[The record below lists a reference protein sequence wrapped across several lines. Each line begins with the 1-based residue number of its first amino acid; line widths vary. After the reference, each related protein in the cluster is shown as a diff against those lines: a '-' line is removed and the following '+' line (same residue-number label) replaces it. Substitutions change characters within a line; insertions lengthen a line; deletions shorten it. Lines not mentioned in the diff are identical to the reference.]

1 MRARLL
7 PVIACA
13 LLAAPLA
20 GCVDHT
26 RGAVVQMNIA
36 RDALGIDDLGV
47 DADGQHT
54 GTGTHHALY
63 AFLGGGPVLVA
74 QFKVLDNIDDC
85 QQDERINTSVQLV
98 QRYVAP
104 GEGARTVCNP
114 DRRLGALD
122 TINLAASQL
131 AGGIRL
137 TTAIDLAD
145 AERVIVTR
153 QRDDADDP
161 FPDLD
166 PAPGPRVLVAD
177 VGPEVAPYD
186 ETCGDDDP
194 SPRRGVVRG
203 VFVRAPDTAPCG
215 GRVGAI
221 AIVPAVDETFF

>member
-1 MRARLL
+1 MRA
-7 PVIACA
+7 P
-13 LLAAPLA
+13 LLAAVCLLLCAPLA

-36 RDALGIDDLGV
+36 RDALALDDLGV
-47 DADGQHT
+47 DADGQPT

-85 QQDERINTSVQLV
+85 QQDDRINTSVQLV

-131 AGGIRL
+131 VGGIRL
-137 TTAIDLAD
+137 TTAIDLGD
-145 AERVIVTR
+145 AERMIVTR
-153 QRDDADDP
+153 QDDSVVDP
-161 FPDLD
+161 FPALD
-166 PAPGPRVLVAD
+166 PAPGPAVLVAD
-177 VGPEVAPYD
+177 VAPEVAPYD
-186 ETCGDDDP
+186 ETCVDDDP
-194 SPRRGVVRG
+194 TPRRGVVRG
-203 VFVRAPDTAPCG
+203 VFVRAPDTTPCG
-215 GRVGAI
+215 GRIGAI
-221 AIVPAVDETFF
+221 AIVPAVDDTFF